1 MVLANHSCQLETSQE
16 EGTSTEKLP
25 PSYWPGGI
33 FLMLTDRGGPS
44 PLSTMPVLGW
54 WACDV

>member
-54 WACDV
+54 WA